1 MNRLQ
6 SIRACAAIAALVIV
20 MGAGLWAARNEHTT
34 EDYFLAGRSVRWWG
48 VAASIF
54 GTNISANH
62 LVGMLGIGFSIG
74 FAQSHFE
81 LGAVVALLVLCYGFL
96 AVYRK
101 LGLFTLSD
109 YLGRRYDSRSQA
121 LYAGLMIILVM
132 VPEIALFLP
141 NQMIQ

>member
-1 MNRLQ
+1 MGDYGV
-6 SIRACAAIAALVIV
+6 SWIDIVVFIVFVASVI
-20 MGAGLWAARNEHTT
+20 GLGLWKSRGEKTHEEEGAQ
-34 EDYFLAGRSVRWWG
+34 DYFLAGRSVRWWG

-109 YLGRRYDSRSQA
+109 YLGRR
-121 LYAGLMIILVM
+121 
-132 VPEIALFLP
+132 
-141 NQMIQ
+141 